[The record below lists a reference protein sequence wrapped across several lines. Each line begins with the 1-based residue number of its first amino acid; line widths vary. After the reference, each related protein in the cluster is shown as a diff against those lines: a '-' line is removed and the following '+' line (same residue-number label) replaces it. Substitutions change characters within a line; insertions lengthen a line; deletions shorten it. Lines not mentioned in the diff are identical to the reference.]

1 MSQVSYFPD
10 WAYGSG
16 QGVILFWGDDA
27 TDFCEL
33 RDALAEPAIT
43 GHHFSGPGAEIDLQL
58 SERSRGM
65 LRQSDRSF
73 QWAIS
78 KTDATC
84 FHDLVVA
91 LVDSGIPAGHQYL
104 ECNVPGEVTVIVS
117 RGEYPAD
124 WRSE

>member
-1 MSQVSYFPD
+1 MMRLTFANYVMPSASLP
-10 WAYGSG
+10 SL
-16 QGVILFWGDDA
+16 VIIL
-27 TDFCEL
+27 
-33 RDALAEPAIT
+33 
-43 GHHFSGPGAEIDLQL
+43 EIDLQL
-58 SERSRGM
+58 SERSHGM

-91 LVDSGIPAGHQYL
+91 LVESGIPAGHQYL
-104 ECNVPGEVTVIVS
+104 ECNVAGEVPVIVS